1 MVYYADC
8 KVRYRMVKLYRY
20 LGKLQRA
27 GDHLVGWI
35 EKTNTKQADRHQAAP
50 VRRFAFEY

>member
-1 MVYYADC
+1 MVYYAGC

-20 LGKLQRA
+20 VGKLQRA

-35 EKTNTKQADRHQAAP
+35 EKTNTKQADRHKAAP